1 MRSEEIEEFHYIRDK
16 IMADVKPGREEA
28 FSLLKE
34 YNKSEGL
41 IKHALAVEAVMR
53 YYARKMG
60 QDEEKWGIIGLIHDL
75 DYEQFPAQHCKKSE
89 EILNAHNWPSD
100 YIRAVV
106 SHGWEICT
114 DVEPQSELEKVLYTI
129 DELVGLVG
137 ATALVRPSKSVLDM
151 KAKSV
156 KKKWKDKAFA
166 AGVNR
171 AVISKGAEM
180 LGIELNE
187 LISDVIMGM
196 REVADEIGLKGNCEV

>member
-1 MRSEEIEEFHYIRDK
+1 
-16 IMADVKPGREEA
+16 MADIKPNREEA
-28 FSLLKE
+28 FSLLRE
-34 YNKSEGL
+34 YNKNEGL

-53 YYARKMG
+53 YCARKRG
-60 QDEEKWGIIGLIHDL
+60 QNEEKWGVIGLIHDL
-75 DYEQFPAQHCKKSE
+75 DYEQFPEQHCKKSE
-89 EILNAHNWPSD
+89 EILIAQHWPPE

-129 DELVGLVG
+129 DELVGLVA

-171 AVISKGAEM
+171 AVIEKGAQM
-180 LGIELNE
+180 LGIELSE
-187 LISDVIMGM
+187 LVTDVIMGM
-196 REVADEIGLKGNCEV
+196 REVAEEIELKGNC

>member
-1 MRSEEIEEFHYIRDK
+1 MEK
-16 IMADVKPGREEA
+16 IMAEVKPGREEA
-28 FSLLKE
+28 LSLLKE
-34 YNKSEGL
+34 YNKNEGL

-53 YYARKMG
+53 YCARKRG
-60 QDEEKWGIIGLIHDL
+60 QDEEKWGVIGLIHDL

-89 EILNAHNWPSD
+89 EILTAHNWPSE

-106 SHGWEICT
+106 SHGWGICT

-129 DELVGLVG
+129 DELVGLVA

-171 AVISKGAEM
+171 DVIQKGAEM

-187 LISDVIMGM
+187 LVTDVIMGM
-196 REVADEIGLKGNCEV
+196 REVAQEIGLKGNC

>member
-1 MRSEEIEEFHYIRDK
+1 
-16 IMADVKPGREEA
+16 MAEVKPGREEA
-28 FSLLKE
+28 LSLLKE
-34 YNKSEGL
+34 YNKSDGL

-53 YYARKMG
+53 YCARKRG
-60 QDEEKWGIIGLIHDL
+60 QDEEKWGVIGLIHDL

-89 EILNAHNWPSD
+89 EILAAHNWPSE

-129 DELVGLVG
+129 DELVGLVA

-171 AVISKGAEM
+171 AVIEKGAGM

-187 LISDVIMGM
+187 LFSDVIMGM
-196 REVADEIGLKGNCEV
+196 REVADEIGLKGNC